1 MENKNLFA
9 LKVQLLFSLVN
20 RGFLNDIRLFK
31 GFLKLELQ
39 QFVPRHLRKYV
50 RLYDDAPSLFYY
62 DKQNP
67 ENLRTISAP
76 HMITIM
82 LQNLLLEEDDDLLIL
97 GAKSGY
103 IAALA
108 HEMAPKG
115 KIYILEANSSIAKFT
130 AKNIRKLNL
139 EDCIKVIVKN
149 PLEGMP
155 ELKPWQKIL
164 VTGAIRERRIYPL
177 LSQLDPNNGVLF
189 APIGGEMT
197 QIYTRIARDGDNFTA
212 HQQLQVRFTP
222 LITQLEIDELKLITD
237 ISILESEED
246 EAEVERLSREMKIKY
261 INNIEDQVNFR
272 HVEVKEET
280 KITPERILKTLLEC
294 INDFIDK
301 LREVKKSSQW
311 SDGIE
316 IFLILTGLIRYSKK
330 IFKINIDKIENT
342 INQLKDITNRRI
354 EIERKING
362 DPNLEQEKKNLI
374 EKQQKTLNDLQG
386 IVSKELGV
394 IVKKIK

>member
-301 LREVKKSSQW
+301 LREAKKSSQW

-342 INQLKDITNRRI
+342 INQLKDITNRCI

>member
-1 MENKNLFA
+1 VENKNLFA

-301 LREVKKSSQW
+301 LREAKKSSQW

-342 INQLKDITNRRI
+342 INQLKDITNRCI

>member
-301 LREVKKSSQW
+301 LREVKKTSQW

>member
-301 LREVKKSSQW
+301 LREAKKSSQW

>member
-82 LQNLLLEEDDDLLIL
+82 LQNLLLEDDDDLLIL

-301 LREVKKSSQW
+301 LREAKKSSQW

-342 INQLKDITNRRI
+342 INQLKDITNRCI